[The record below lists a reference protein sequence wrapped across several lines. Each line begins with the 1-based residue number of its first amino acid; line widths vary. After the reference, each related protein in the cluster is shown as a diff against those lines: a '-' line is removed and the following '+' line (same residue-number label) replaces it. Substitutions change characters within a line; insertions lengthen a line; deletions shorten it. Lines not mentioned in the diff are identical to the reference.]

1 MNNLALYI
9 SLSYSRVMDSYKK
22 SSKTYS
28 KTYSSSDEYPNR
40 FLHEIVVEDIMKKLK
55 KHLSDTHKWI
65 KIKLMCDTNNNATIV
80 CTTNIGGVSLDGLF
94 NKEGLFPDNLLC
106 KFPSNDLTQTFIEK
120 FEALETHNIVEEY
133 HV

>member
-1 MNNLALYI
+1 MNNLALDI
-9 SLSYSRVMDSYKK
+9 SLSYSRVMDTYKK

-28 KTYSSSDEYPNR
+28 YSNECLNR
-40 FLHEIVVEDIMKKLK
+40 FLHEIVGEDIMKKLK

-94 NKEGLFPDNLLC
+94 DNEGLFPDNLLC
-106 KFPSNDLTQTFIEK
+106 KFPSNNLAQTFIDK
-120 FEALETHNIVEEY
+120 FEALETHNIVGEY